1 MFVCA
6 ITTLAQQMIDLS
18 GQWQLELNANNKQTI
33 ILPNTLD
40 GAGIGEVNTLEPKLS
55 KPQLSRLTRKH
66 SYIGVATY
74 QREVNISQEMALKPL
89 QVMLERVMW
98 RSRLCVDGKDLGRC
112 EQRLLSTNR
121 CGQLMGRPNQS

>member
-40 GAGIGEVNTLEPKLS
+40 GAGIGEVNTLEP
-55 KPQLSRLTRKH
+55 
-66 SYIGVATY
+66 
-74 QREVNISQEMALKPL
+74 
-89 QVMLERVMW
+89 
-98 RSRLCVDGKDLGRC
+98 
-112 EQRLLSTNR
+112 
-121 CGQLMGRPNQS
+121 

>member
-66 SYIGVATY
+66 SYIGW
-74 QREVNISQEMALKPL
+74 QPISA
-89 QVMLERVMW
+89 R
-98 RSRLCVDGKDLGRC
+98 
-112 EQRLLSTNR
+112 
-121 CGQLMGRPNQS
+121 